1 MEKTDAVEWQ
11 IEWFEADGVLNHGFR
26 LTLCLQVR
34 PEQNVD
40 PTEIKIKTVSFLDPQ
55 EYLVVM
61 EQLSLV
67 VEIIDAKQVTVSSP
81 LSSLSSACE
90 KKTSPLIRNRLCQTI
105 STPRL

>member
-1 MEKTDAVEWQ
+1 
-11 IEWFEADGVLNHGFR
+11 
-26 LTLCLQVR
+26 LQVR

-67 VEIIDAKQVTVSSP
+67 VEIIDAFE
-81 LSSLSSACE
+81 L
-90 KKTSPLIRNRLCQTI
+90 LIIGCN
-105 STPRL
+105 